1 MTEVTAPRQPVTG
14 VPRVS
19 SGVSARQRR
28 RGRSAHPRS
37 MERLVTTVTCV
48 DEAGVGR
55 RRQNEVYRAGVY
67 GRSPRV
73 PVAARALQAR
83 AKQAL
88 NPRAYAYVAGGAGDE
103 VTQRANRAAFDRWA
117 VIPRVLRDVSTR
129 DTSVEL
135 FGRRLPAPVLLG
147 PVGAL
152 ELVHREAD
160 LAVARAAA
168 SAGVPMV
175 FSNQASVSMEDCAAV
190 MGSGPDAAP
199 RWFQLYWS
207 TSDEL
212 VESLVGRAEA
222 VGCDALVVTLDT
234 TMLGWRPRDL
244 DLGHLP
250 FALGKGIAQYPSD
263 PVFRELVEKR
273 AAAAG
278 PREPQP
284 RPTPAAVRALGGMA
298 RAWPG
303 SLRENLR
310 SPLPRAAVET
320 FLGIYSRPSIT
331 WDDLAWLRSR
341 TRLPIP
347 LKGVRPPEA
356 ARRALD
362 AGVDGVV
369 VSTHGG
375 RQVDR
380 SISALDALPEVV
392 GAVAGRAPV
401 LLDSGIRSGADVF
414 TAVALGARAVL
425 PGRRFGWVRGLAGE
439 EGVRKVI
446 SDVLG
451 EFDLTLGLTGHTAV
465 EQVSPDV
472 LRRVG

>member
-1 MTEVTAPRQPVTG
+1 
-14 VPRVS
+14 
-19 SGVSARQRR
+19 
-28 RGRSAHPRS
+28 
-37 MERLVTTVTCV
+37 V
-48 DEAGVGR
+48 DEAGAGR

-67 GRSPRV
+67 GHLPRV
-73 PVAARALQAR
+73 PVAARKLQAR
-83 AKQAL
+83 AKRVL
-88 NPRAYAYVAGGAGDE
+88 NARAYSYVAGGAGDE
-103 VTQRANRAAFDRWA
+103 ATQRANRAAFDRWA
-117 VIPRVLRDVSTR
+117 VVPRVLRDVSSR

-152 ELVHREAD
+152 ELVHADAD

-168 SAGVPMV
+168 GLGVPMV
-175 FSNQASVSMEDCAAV
+175 FSNQASVSMEDCAAA
-190 MGSGPDAAP
+190 MGDAP

-222 VGCDALVVTLDT
+222 AGCDALVVTLDT

-250 FALGKGIAQYPSD
+250 FALGKGIAQYTSD
-263 PVFRELVEKR
+263 PVFRRLVAER
-273 AAAAG
+273 AATAAAAAAAG
-278 PREPQP
+278 PAEPQP
-284 RPTPAAVRALGGMA
+284 RPTPAAVRALIGMT

-303 SLRENLR
+303 SFRDNLR

-331 WDDLAWLRSR
+331 WDDLAWLRAR
-341 TRLPIP
+341 TRLPIL
-347 LKGVRPPEA
+347 LKGVLHPDD

-362 AGVDGVV
+362 EGVDGVV

-380 SISALDALPEVV
+380 SIAALDALPEVV

-401 LLDSGIRSGADVF
+401 LLDSGVRSGADVF
-414 TAVALGARAVL
+414 TAVALGATAVL
-425 PGRRFGWVRGLAGE
+425 LGRPFAWGLALAGE
-439 EGVRKVI
+439 EGVRQVV

-465 EQVSPDV
+465 DQLSPDV
-472 LRRVG
+472 LRRVA

>member
-1 MTEVTAPRQPVTG
+1 M
-14 VPRVS
+14 
-19 SGVSARQRR
+19 
-28 RGRSAHPRS
+28 
-37 MERLVTTVTCV
+37 
-48 DEAGVGR
+48 DEAGAGR

-73 PVAARALQAR
+73 PVGVRRLQER
-83 AKQAL
+83 AKRVLDA
-88 NPRAYAYVAGGAGDE
+88 RAYAYVAGGAGDE

-117 VIPRVLRDVSTR
+117 VVPRVLRDASVR

-135 FGRRLPAPVLLG
+135 FGRRLPAPLLLG

-152 ELVHREAD
+152 ELVHPEAD

-168 SAGVPMV
+168 TTGVPMV
-175 FSNQASVSMEDCAAV
+175 FSNQGSRSMEECAAA
-190 MGSGPDAAP
+190 MGGSP

-212 VESLVGRAEA
+212 VESLVHRAETA
-222 VGCDALVVTLDT
+222 GCEALVVTLDT

-250 FALGKGIAQYPSD
+250 FALGKGIAQYTSD
-263 PVFRELVEKR
+263 PVFRRLVEER

-284 RPTPAAVRALGGMA
+284 RPTPAAVKALVTMA

-303 SLRENLR
+303 SFRDNLR

-320 FLGIYSRPSIT
+320 FLAIYSRPSIS
-331 WDDLAWLRSR
+331 WADLAWLRSR
-341 TRLPIP
+341 TKLPIL
-347 LKGVRPPEA
+347 LKGVLHPDD

-362 AGVDGVV
+362 EGMDGVV

-380 SISALDALPEVV
+380 SIAALDALPDVV
-392 GAVAGRAPV
+392 AAVGDRAPV

-425 PGRRFGWVRGLAGE
+425 LGRPFAWGLALAGE
-439 EGVRKVI
+439 AGVQQVVE
-446 SDVLG
+446 DVVG

-465 EQVSPDV
+465 DQLTPEV

>member
-1 MTEVTAPRQPVTG
+1 VD
-14 VPRVS
+14 
-19 SGVSARQRR
+19 SA
-28 RGRSAHPRS
+28 
-37 MERLVTTVTCV
+37 
-48 DEAGVGR
+48 AGTGR

-67 GRSPRV
+67 GRRPLV
-73 PVAARALQAR
+73 PTTAEPLQRRARARLTA
-83 AKQAL
+83 
-88 NPRAYAYVAGGAGDE
+88 RAYAYVAGGAGE
-103 VTQRANRAAFDRWA
+103 EATQRANRTAFDRWA
-117 VIPRVLRDVSTR
+117 VVPRVLRDVSAR

-135 FGRRLPAPVLLG
+135 FGRRIPAPLLLG

-168 SAGVPMV
+168 SLGVPFV
-175 FSNQASVSMEDCAAV
+175 FSNQASVPMETCAQA
-190 MGSGPDAAP
+190 MGDAP

-222 VGCDALVVTLDT
+222 SGAEALVVTLDT

-250 FALGKGIAQYPSD
+250 FALGKGIAQYTSD
-263 PVFRELVEKR
+263 PVFRRLVEER
-273 AAAAG
+273 VAAAG
-278 PREPQP
+278 DAAPAQAGEAAGRDRQP
-284 RPTPAAVRALGGMA
+284 RPTLAAVVAMVGMA

-303 SLRENLR
+303 PLRENLR

-320 FLGIYSRPSIT
+320 FQAIYSRPSIT
-331 WDDLAWLRSR
+331 WADLAWLRSR
-341 TRLPIP
+341 TRLPIL
-347 LKGVRPPEA
+347 LKGVLHPDD

-362 AGVDGVV
+362 EGVDGVV

-380 SISALDALPEVV
+380 SISALDALPDVAAAV
-392 GAVAGRAPV
+392 GDRAPV
-401 LLDSGIRSGADVF
+401 LLDSGIRSGADVLV
-414 TAVALGARAVL
+414 AVALGARAVL
-425 PGRRFGWVRGLAGE
+425 LGRPYAWGLGLGGE
-439 EGVRKVI
+439 AGVRQVV

-451 EFDLTLGLTGHTAV
+451 EFDLTLGLTGHTSVA
-465 EQVSPDV
+465 ELTPEV
-472 LRRVG
+472 LRRTS

>member
-1 MTEVTAPRQPVTG
+1 
-14 VPRVS
+14 
-19 SGVSARQRR
+19 VSA
-28 RGRSAHPRS
+28 A
-37 MERLVTTVTCV
+37 
-48 DEAGVGR
+48 AGAGR
-55 RRQNEVYRAGVY
+55 RRQDEVYRAGVY
-67 GRSPRV
+67 GRRPRV

-88 NPRAYAYVAGGAGDE
+88 NARAYAYVAGGAGNE
-103 VTQRANRAAFDRWA
+103 VTQRANRKAFDTWA
-117 VIPRVLRDVSTR
+117 IVPRVLRDVSSR

-135 FGRRLPAPVLLG
+135 FGRTLPGPLLLG

-168 SAGVPMV
+168 AEGVPMV
-175 FSNQASVSMEDCAAV
+175 FSNQASVSMEDCAAA

-212 VESLVGRAEA
+212 VESLVRRAEA
-222 VGCDALVVTLDT
+222 AGCDALVVTLDT

-250 FALGKGIAQYPSD
+250 FALGKGIAQYTSD
-263 PVFRELVEKR
+263 PVFRRLVEER

-278 PREPQP
+278 APKDPQP
-284 RPTPAAVRALGGMA
+284 RPTVSAVRALIGMA

-303 SLRENLR
+303 PLLENLR

-331 WDDLAWLRSR
+331 WSDLAWLRSR
-341 TRLPIP
+341 TRLPIL
-347 LKGVRPPEA
+347 LKGVLHPDD

-362 AGVDGVV
+362 EGVDGIV

-380 SISALDALPEVV
+380 SISALDALPGVV
-392 GAVAGRAPV
+392 NAVFDRAPV
-401 LLDSGIRSGADVF
+401 LLDSGVRSGADVF

-425 PGRRFGWVRGLAGE
+425 LGRPFVWGLALAGE
-439 EGVRKVI
+439 QGVRQVI

-465 EQVSPDV
+465 DQLGPDV
-472 LRRVG
+472 LTRVG

>member
-1 MTEVTAPRQPVTG
+1 VTG
-14 VPRVS
+14 
-19 SGVSARQRR
+19 
-28 RGRSAHPRS
+28 
-37 MERLVTTVTCV
+37 V
-48 DEAGVGR
+48 DEAGAGR

-67 GRSPRV
+67 GHLPRV

-88 NPRAYAYVAGGAGDE
+88 NARAYAYVAGGAGDE

-117 VIPRVLRDVSTR
+117 VIPRVLRDVSSR
-129 DTSVEL
+129 DTSIEL

-152 ELVHREAD
+152 ELVHRDAD

-190 MGSGPDAAP
+190 MGDAP

-222 VGCDALVVTLDT
+222 TGCDALVVTLDT

-250 FALGKGIAQYPSD
+250 FALGKGIAQYTSD
-263 PVFRELVEKR
+263 PVFRRLVEQR
-273 AAAAG
+273 AAAITSPPTPA
-278 PREPQP
+278 EPQP
-284 RPTPAAVRALGGMA
+284 RPTPAAVRALVGMA
-298 RAWPG
+298 KAWPG
-303 SLRENLR
+303 SFRENLR

-341 TRLPIP
+341 TRLPIL
-347 LKGVRPPEA
+347 LKGVLHPDD

-362 AGVDGVV
+362 EGVDGVV

-380 SISALDALPEVV
+380 SISALDALPEIV

-425 PGRRFGWVRGLAGE
+425 LGRPFAWGLALAGE
-439 EGVRKVI
+439 EGVRQVI

-465 EQVSPDV
+465 DQLSPDV

>member
-1 MTEVTAPRQPVTG
+1 
-14 VPRVS
+14 
-19 SGVSARQRR
+19 
-28 RGRSAHPRS
+28 
-37 MERLVTTVTCV
+37 V
-48 DEAGVGR
+48 DEAGAGR

-73 PVAARALQAR
+73 PVAARKLQEA
-83 AKQAL
+83 AKKAL
-88 NPRAYAYVAGGAGDE
+88 NARAYAYVAGGAGDE
-103 VTQRANRAAFDRWA
+103 VTQRANRAAFDQWA
-117 VIPRVLRDVSTR
+117 VVPRVLRDVSSR
-129 DTSVEL
+129 DTSVEI
-135 FGRRLPAPVLLG
+135 FGRRIPAPLLLG

-152 ELVHREAD
+152 ELVDDEAD

-168 SAGVPMV
+168 ATGVPMV
-175 FSNQASVSMEDCAAV
+175 FSNQASYSMEDCAAV

-212 VESLVGRAEA
+212 VESLVGRAEKA
-222 VGCDALVVTLDT
+222 GCDAVVVTLDT

-250 FALGKGIAQYPSD
+250 FALGKGIAQYTSD
-263 PVFRELVEKR
+263 PVFRRLVEEKV
-273 AAAAG
+273 AAG
-278 PREPQP
+278 GPEEPQP
-284 RPTPAAVRALGGMA
+284 RPTPAAVRALVGMA
-298 RAWPG
+298 KAWPG
-303 SLRENLR
+303 SFRDNLR

-331 WDDLAWLRSR
+331 WDDLAWLRSK
-341 TRLPIP
+341 TRLPIL
-347 LKGVRPPEA
+347 LKGVLHPDD

-362 AGVDGVV
+362 AGVDGLV

-380 SISALDALPEVV
+380 SISALDALPEVL

-414 TAVALGARAVL
+414 TAVALGATAVL
-425 PGRRFGWVRGLAGE
+425 LGRPFAWGLALAGE
-439 EGVRKVI
+439 QGVRQVI
-446 SDVLG
+446 SDVVG

-465 EQVSPDV
+465 DQLSPDI

>member
-1 MTEVTAPRQPVTG
+1 MQFTPGA
-14 VPRVS
+14 
-19 SGVSARQRR
+19 
-28 RGRSAHPRS
+28 
-37 MERLVTTVTCV
+37 
-48 DEAGVGR
+48 GR
-55 RRQNEVYRAGVY
+55 RRQDEVYRAGVY
-67 GRSPRV
+67 GRHPRV
-73 PVAARALQAR
+73 PTAARALQAR

-88 NPRAYAYVAGGAGDE
+88 NARAYSYVAGGAGDE
-103 VTQRANRAAFDRWA
+103 ATQRANRAAFDRWA
-117 VIPRVLRDVSTR
+117 VVPRVLRDVSSR

-135 FGRRLPAPVLLG
+135 FGRRLPGPLLLG

-152 ELVHREAD
+152 ELVHAEAD
-160 LAVARAAA
+160 RAVARAAA
-168 SAGVPMV
+168 AAGVPMV
-175 FSNQASVSMEDCAAV
+175 FSNQASVSMEECAAV
-190 MGSGPDAAP
+190 MGDAP

-207 TSDEL
+207 TSDAL

-222 VGCDALVVTLDT
+222 AGCDALVVTLDT

-250 FALGKGIAQYPSD
+250 FALGKGIAQYTSD
-263 PVFRELVEKR
+263 PVFRRLVEER

-278 PREPQP
+278 PQPAQP
-284 RPTPAAVRALGGMA
+284 RPTLAAVRALIGMA

-303 SLRENLR
+303 SLADNLR

-331 WDDLAWLRSR
+331 WADLAWLRAR
-341 TRLPIP
+341 THLPIL
-347 LKGVRPPEA
+347 LKGVLHPDD

-362 AGVDGVV
+362 EGVDGVV

-380 SISALDALPEVV
+380 SIAALDALPDVV
-392 GAVAGRAPV
+392 AAIGGRAPV
-401 LLDSGIRSGADVF
+401 LLDSGVRSGADVF

-425 PGRRFGWVRGLAGE
+425 LGRPYAWGLALAGE
-439 EGVRKVI
+439 EGVAQVI
-446 SDVLG
+446 GDVLG

-465 EQVSPDV
+465 GQLSPEV
-472 LRRVG
+472 LRRV

>member
-1 MTEVTAPRQPVTG
+1 MTE
-14 VPRVS
+14 
-19 SGVSARQRR
+19 
-28 RGRSAHPRS
+28 
-37 MERLVTTVTCV
+37 
-48 DEAGVGR
+48 AGAGR

-73 PVAARALQAR
+73 PVGVRRLQERAKRALDA
-83 AKQAL
+83 
-88 NPRAYAYVAGGAGDE
+88 RAYAYVAGGAGDE

-117 VIPRVLRDVSTR
+117 VVPRVLRDASVR

-135 FGRRLPAPVLLG
+135 FGRRLPAPLLLG

-152 ELVHREAD
+152 ELVHPEAD

-168 SAGVPMV
+168 ATGVPMV
-175 FSNQASVSMEDCAAV
+175 FSNQGSRPMEECAAA
-190 MGSGPDAAP
+190 MDGSP

-212 VESLVGRAEA
+212 VESLVHRAEKA
-222 VGCDALVVTLDT
+222 GCEALVVTLDT

-250 FALGKGIAQYPSD
+250 FALGKGIAQYTSD
-263 PVFRELVEKR
+263 PVFRRLVEER

-284 RPTPAAVRALGGMA
+284 RPTPAAVRALVTMA

-303 SLRENLR
+303 PFRENLR

-320 FLGIYSRPSIT
+320 FLAIYSRPSIS
-331 WDDLAWLRSR
+331 WADLAWLRAR
-341 TRLPIP
+341 TELPIL
-347 LKGVRPPEA
+347 LKGVLHPDD

-362 AGVDGVV
+362 EGMDGVV

-380 SISALDALPEVV
+380 SIAALDALPDVV
-392 GAVAGRAPV
+392 AAVGDRAPV

-425 PGRRFGWVRGLAGE
+425 LGRPFAWGLALAGE
-439 EGVRKVI
+439 AGVRQVVE
-446 SDVLG
+446 DVVG

-465 EQVSPDV
+465 DQLGPEV

>member
-1 MTEVTAPRQPVTG
+1 VTA
-14 VPRVS
+14 
-19 SGVSARQRR
+19 
-28 RGRSAHPRS
+28 
-37 MERLVTTVTCV
+37 V
-48 DEAGVGR
+48 DEAGAGR

-67 GRSPRV
+67 GRLPSV
-73 PVAARALQAR
+73 PVAARALQQRAKRVLNAR
-83 AKQAL
+83 A
-88 NPRAYAYVAGGAGDE
+88 YSYVAGGAGDE

-117 VIPRVLRDVSTR
+117 VVPRVLRDVSSR

-135 FGRRLPAPVLLG
+135 FGRRLPAPLLLG

-152 ELVHREAD
+152 ELVHAEAD
-160 LAVARAAA
+160 LAVARAAGGL
-168 SAGVPMV
+168 GVPMV

-190 MGSGPDAAP
+190 MGDAP

-212 VESLVGRAEA
+212 VQSLVGRAETA
-222 VGCDALVVTLDT
+222 GCDALVVTLDT

-250 FALGKGIAQYPSD
+250 FALGKGIAQYTSD
-263 PVFRELVEKR
+263 PVFRRLVEER
-273 AAAAG
+273 AAGAG
-278 PREPQP
+278 PAEPQE
-284 RPTPAAVRALGGMA
+284 RPTPAAVRALIGMTK
-298 RAWPG
+298 AWPG
-303 SLRENLR
+303 SFRDNLR

-320 FLGIYSRPSIT
+320 FLAIYSRPSIT
-331 WDDLAWLRSR
+331 WENLAWLRST
-341 TRLPIP
+341 TRLPIL
-347 LKGVRPPEA
+347 LKGVLHPDD

-362 AGVDGVV
+362 EGVDGVV

-380 SISALDALPEVV
+380 SIAALDALPEVV

-401 LLDSGIRSGADVF
+401 LLDSGVRTGADVF
-414 TAVALGARAVL
+414 TAVALGATAVL
-425 PGRRFGWVRGLAGE
+425 LGRPFAWGLALAGE
-439 EGVRKVI
+439 DGVRQVV
-446 SDVLG
+446 SDVLA

-465 EQVSPDV
+465 DQLSPDV

>member
-1 MTEVTAPRQPVTG
+1 MD
-14 VPRVS
+14 
-19 SGVSARQRR
+19 SA
-28 RGRSAHPRS
+28 
-37 MERLVTTVTCV
+37 
-48 DEAGVGR
+48 AGTGR
-55 RRQNEVYRAGVY
+55 RRQDEVYRAGVY
-67 GRSPRV
+67 GRRPRV
-73 PVAARALQAR
+73 PTAARALQRRAREHLSAR
-83 AKQAL
+83 A
-88 NPRAYAYVAGGAGDE
+88 YGYVAGGAGTE
-103 VTQRANRAAFDRWA
+103 ATQQANRAAFDRWA
-117 VIPRVLRDVSTR
+117 VVPRVLRDVSVR

-152 ELVHREAD
+152 ELVHPDAD

-168 SAGVPMV
+168 GLGVPMV
-175 FSNQASVSMEDCAAV
+175 FSNQASVPMEECAAA
-190 MGSGPDAAP
+190 MGAAP

-222 VGCDALVVTLDT
+222 SGCEALVVTLDT

-250 FALGKGIAQYPSD
+250 FALGKGIAQYTSD
-263 PVFRELVEKR
+263 PVFRRLVEER
-273 AAAAG
+273 AAAPA
-278 PREPQP
+278 PAQPVAAARRDRQP
-284 RPTPAAVRALGGMA
+284 RPTVAAVRALVGMA

-303 SLRENLR
+303 PLLDNLR

-320 FLGIYSRPSIT
+320 FLSIYSRPSIT
-331 WDDLAWLRSR
+331 WADLAWLRGR
-341 TRLPIP
+341 TRLPIL
-347 LKGVRPPEA
+347 LKGVLHPDD

-362 AGVDGVV
+362 EGVDGLV

-380 SISALDALPEVV
+380 SVAALDALPDVV
-392 GAVAGRAPV
+392 AAVGDRAPV
-401 LLDSGIRSGADVF
+401 LLDSGVRTGADVF

-425 PGRRFGWVRGLAGE
+425 LGRPFAWGLGLAGE
-439 EGVRKVI
+439 EGVRQVV
-446 SDVLG
+446 SDVVG
-451 EFDLTLGLTGHTAV
+451 EFDLTMGLTGHTAV
-465 EQVSPDV
+465 GQLSPDV

>member
-1 MTEVTAPRQPVTG
+1 MTEVTARRQPVTG

-19 SGVSARQRR
+19 SGRLARQRR

-73 PVAARALQAR
+73 PVAARALQAH

-88 NPRAYAYVAGGAGDE
+88 NARAYAYVAGGAGDE

-117 VIPRVLRDVSTR
+117 VIPRGLRDGSTR
-129 DTSVEL
+129 DPSVEL
-135 FGRRLPAPVLLG
+135 FGRRLPAPLLLG

-234 TMLGWRPRDL
+234 TMLGWRPRGL

-250 FALGKGIAQYPSD
+250 FALGKGIPQYP
-263 PVFRELVEKR
+263 
-273 AAAAG
+273 
-278 PREPQP
+278 
-284 RPTPAAVRALGGMA
+284 
-298 RAWPG
+298 
-303 SLRENLR
+303 
-310 SPLPRAAVET
+310 PLP
-320 FLGIYSRPSIT
+320 
-331 WDDLAWLRSR
+331 
-341 TRLPIP
+341 
-347 LKGVRPPEA
+347 
-356 ARRALD
+356 
-362 AGVDGVV
+362 
-369 VSTHGG
+369 
-375 RQVDR
+375 
-380 SISALDALPEVV
+380 
-392 GAVAGRAPV
+392 
-401 LLDSGIRSGADVF
+401 
-414 TAVALGARAVL
+414 
-425 PGRRFGWVRGLAGE
+425 
-439 EGVRKVI
+439 
-446 SDVLG
+446 
-451 EFDLTLGLTGHTAV
+451 
-465 EQVSPDV
+465 
-472 LRRVG
+472 

>member
-1 MTEVTAPRQPVTG
+1 
-14 VPRVS
+14 
-19 SGVSARQRR
+19 
-28 RGRSAHPRS
+28 
-37 MERLVTTVTCV
+37 V
-48 DEAGVGR
+48 DEPGAGR

-73 PVAARALQAR
+73 PTAVRALQAR

-88 NPRAYAYVAGGAGDE
+88 NARAYSYVAGGAGDE
-103 VTQRANRAAFDRWA
+103 ATQRANRAAFDRWA
-117 VIPRVLRDVSTR
+117 VVPRVLRDVSRR
-129 DTSVEL
+129 DTTIEL
-135 FGRRLPAPVLLG
+135 FGRRLPSPLLLA

-152 ELVHREAD
+152 ELVHDEAD

-168 SAGVPMV
+168 SLGVPMV
-175 FSNQASVSMEDCAAV
+175 FSNQASVSMEECAAA
-190 MGSGPDAAP
+190 MGDSP

-222 VGCDALVVTLDT
+222 AGCDALVVTLDT

-250 FALGKGIAQYPSD
+250 FALGKGIAQYTSD
-263 PVFRELVEKR
+263 PVFRRLVEQR
-273 AAAAG
+273 AAATV
-278 PREPQP
+278 REPSP
-284 RPTPAAVRALGGMA
+284 RPTPAAVKALIGMTK
-298 RAWPG
+298 AWPG
-303 SLRENLR
+303 SFRDNLR

-331 WDDLAWLRSR
+331 WADLAWLRER
-341 TRLPIP
+341 TRLPIL
-347 LKGVRPPEA
+347 LKGVLHPDD

-362 AGVDGVV
+362 EGVDGVV

-380 SISALDALPEVV
+380 SIAALDALPDVV
-392 GAVAGRAPV
+392 AAIDERAPV

-425 PGRRFGWVRGLAGE
+425 LGRPFAWGLALAGE
-439 EGVRKVI
+439 EGVRQVI
-446 SDVLG
+446 SDVMG

-465 EQVSPDV
+465 GQLSKDV